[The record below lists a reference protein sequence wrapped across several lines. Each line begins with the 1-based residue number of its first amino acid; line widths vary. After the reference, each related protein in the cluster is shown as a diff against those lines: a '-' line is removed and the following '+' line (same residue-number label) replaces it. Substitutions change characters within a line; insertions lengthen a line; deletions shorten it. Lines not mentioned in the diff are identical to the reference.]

1 MVTQS
6 NTRQEK
12 TVTQSNTRQE
22 KMVTHYNLDPTT
34 ACNQTFYKQK
44 NYCKY
49 SVSDL
54 LLMDNLGYDD
64 SESEDEEERKSL
76 CEESDG
82 DIPDI
87 ERLLIN
93 PYR

>member
-1 MVTQS
+1 
-6 NTRQEK
+6 
-12 TVTQSNTRQE
+12 
-22 KMVTHYNLDPTT
+22 
-34 ACNQTFYKQK
+34 
-44 NYCKY
+44 
-49 SVSDL
+49 
-54 LLMDNLGYDD
+54 MDNLGYDD

-93 PYR
+93 PYRWIISRYLK